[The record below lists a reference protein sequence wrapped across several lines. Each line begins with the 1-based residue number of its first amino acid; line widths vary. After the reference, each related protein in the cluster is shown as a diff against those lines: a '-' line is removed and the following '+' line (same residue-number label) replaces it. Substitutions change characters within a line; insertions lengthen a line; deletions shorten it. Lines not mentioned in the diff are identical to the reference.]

1 MEIFL
6 IVVFISFVLAIVL
19 LIAKLL
25 RNNPFENKSSIVK
38 KSEIIDGYK
47 KSLDKLSNK
56 DEKNQLLKQINNELA
71 MNIFF
76 DQDELRKTMQ
86 DLVAHS
92 MK

>member
-6 IVVFISFVLAIVL
+6 IVVFISFVLVIVL

-47 KSLDKLSNK
+47 KSLDMLSNK

>member
-6 IVVFISFVLAIVL
+6 IVVFISFVLVIVL

-25 RNNPFENKSSIVK
+25 RNNPFGNKSSIVK
-38 KSEIIDGYK
+38 KSEIIDGYI
-47 KSLDKLSNK
+47 KSLDKLSTK
-56 DEKNQLLKQINNELA
+56 DEKNELLKQINNELA

-92 MK
+92 IK